1 MTVTA
6 RGERSWGE
14 LQRRGLG
21 LAKEAASRS

>member
-14 LQRRGLG
+14 LQRRKLG
-21 LAKEAASRS
+21 LAKEAASRA

>member
-1 MTVTA
+1 MTVTS

-21 LAKEAASRS
+21 PAKEAASRS